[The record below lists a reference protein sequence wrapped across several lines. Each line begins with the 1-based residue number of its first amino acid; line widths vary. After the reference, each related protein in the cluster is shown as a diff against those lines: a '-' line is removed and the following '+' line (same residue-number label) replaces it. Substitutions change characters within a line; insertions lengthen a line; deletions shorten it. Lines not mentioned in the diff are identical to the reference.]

1 MAQSILKINQSSA
14 GKVVILALNGELDA
28 KTAPDFRTQLD
39 KLIEAGS
46 VNLVLDCKGLSY
58 VASAGIGTLNA
69 ILKTA
74 TSKNGELVLSNVQKD
89 IKDTMELMYFTKKVK
104 IFSTTEE
111 AIQKFS

>member
-1 MAQSILKINQSSA
+1 MSQSLLKINQSSV
-14 GKVVILALNGELDA
+14 GKVIVLALKGELDA

-46 VNLVLDCKGLSY
+46 INFVLDCKDLSY

-69 ILKTA
+69 VLKVA

-104 IFSTTEE
+104 IFSSTEE
-111 AIQKFS
+111 AIQNF